1 MPSSSP
7 PGTGEASAT
16 GTAPARRLGGEDSKT
31 RAALLDATAQIM
43 LEEGYAAVSSRR
55 VASRASIKPALVHYY
70 FRSMDDLFLAV
81 FRRGAETNLA
91 RLQRALS
98 SPRCLRALW
107 AIDIDP
113 RGTAMMVEFMALAN
127 HRKTIRAEIA
137 AYAERFR
144 EAERAALATVLAARG
159 VDPATLP
166 PLVATVLMSSISRV
180 LVMESAL
187 GLSLGHQETLE
198 VVERWLEA
206 LEPADP
212 AAGVTAGPGTVTAT
226 GSGSSGPG

>member
-1 MPSSSP
+1 
-7 PGTGEASAT
+7 
-16 GTAPARRLGGEDSKT
+16 
-31 RAALLDATAQIM
+31 M
-43 LEEGYAAVSSRR
+43 LEEGYAAV
-55 VASRASIKPALVHYY
+55 
-70 FRSMDDLFLAV
+70 
-81 FRRGAETNLA
+81 
-91 RLQRALS
+91 S

-113 RGTAMMVEFMALAN
+113 RGTAMVVEFMALAN

-159 VDPATLP
+159 VDHATLP
-166 PLVATVLMSSISRV
+166 PVVATVLMSSISRV

-187 GLSLGHQETLE
+187 GLSTGHQETLE

-212 AAGVTAGPGTVTAT
+212 GEPGGPVGPGSPRGWP
-226 GSGSSGPG
+226 GSA